1 MGGKSFVQLKSTLD
15 DIREE
20 KDASM
25 KKAAKEIA
33 RNLSGAGSEG
43 EKSAT
48 IDKLLN
54 GFSDHDKFIIMKY
67 AFIYMC

>member
-1 MGGKSFVQLKSTLD
+1 MAKSFVQLKSSLD

-20 KDASM
+20 KDASI
-25 KKAAKEIA
+25 KKAGKEIA
-33 RNLSGAGSEG
+33 KHLSGPGSEG

-48 IDKLLN
+48 IDKLLA
-54 GFSDHDKFIIMKY
+54 GFTDADKFLIMKY